1 MSHLF
6 PDAIETDRLLL
17 ERLSGGTVD
26 PLAYYRICGLDP
38 AIGDVTRYTPWDP
51 HETPGETLE
60 FLASRE
66 GAWNESRS
74 ADYVIRPRVDEDEEG
89 TSDIAGT
96 CGLGVDWTKR
106 TGDLGIWLRER
117 FWGRGYSGERADALV
132 TLAFEHLD
140 LEVVSVLVQADNER
154 SLRACDR
161 YVERLGGTRNCRLR
175 NWWTMAVD
183 EPTDA
188 IRYTITRA
196 SYDPSSRRSMV
207 SLEAS
212 R

>member
-6 PDAIETDRLLL
+6 PDTIETDRLRL
-17 ERLSGGTVD
+17 ERLSSETVD
-26 PLAYYRICGLDP
+26 PLAYYRICDSDP
-38 AIGDVTRYTPWDP
+38 AIDDVTRHTPWDP
-51 HETPGETLE
+51 HETPNETLE
-60 FLASRE
+60 FLENRE
-66 GAWNESRS
+66 DAWNESRS
-74 ADYVIRPRVDEDEEG
+74 ADYVIRPLDSQGEADE
-89 TSDIAGT
+89 IAGT
-96 CGLGVDWTKR
+96 CGLGVDWAKR

-117 FWGRGYSGERADALV
+117 FWGQGYSGERADALV
-132 TLAFEHLD
+132 TLAFDRLD

-161 YVERLGGTRNCRLR
+161 YVERLGGSRDCRLR

-183 EPTDA
+183 EPADA

-196 SYDPSSRRSMV
+196 SYDPGKRRSAV